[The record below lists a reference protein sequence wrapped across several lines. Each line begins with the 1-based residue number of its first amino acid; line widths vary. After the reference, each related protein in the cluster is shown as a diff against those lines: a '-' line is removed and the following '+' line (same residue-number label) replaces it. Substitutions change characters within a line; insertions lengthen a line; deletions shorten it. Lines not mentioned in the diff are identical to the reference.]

1 MARASSLKSDES
13 AVREAPADE
22 AGRATGR
29 KPLQLGRLER
39 LLGYALRRAQFG
51 VFQDFA
57 AEMKEFGLTPGQL
70 GALLLI
76 EANKGLS
83 QSELGLALGIDR
95 SSVVPLIDRLQ
106 KRGWVRRAQRAT
118 DRRAHA
124 LELAPGGLALLTRLQ
139 PRQDA
144 HEERIAADLSP
155 TERQRLFEL
164 LARVAPRS

>member
-1 MARASSLKSDES
+1 MSMRDAPARRDEPTDDAPRSRARA
-13 AVREAPADE
+13 
-22 AGRATGR
+22 
-29 KPLQLGRLER
+29 PLQLGRLEK
-39 LLGYALRRAQFG
+39 LLGYALRRAQIR

-83 QSELGLALGIDR
+83 QSELGNALGIDR

-106 KRGWVRRAQRAT
+106 RRGWVRRAPRAT

-124 LELAPGGLALLTRLQ
+124 LELAPGGVSLIQRFLPHLEAHEARIATGLSPAERERLFALLSGV
-139 PRQDA
+139 
-144 HEERIAADLSP
+144 AA
-155 TERQRLFEL
+155 R
-164 LARVAPRS
+164 

>member
-1 MARASSLKSDES
+1 MRRELGRGRMA
-13 AVREAPADE
+13 APADD
-22 AGRATGR
+22 APRPSGGV
-29 KPLQLGRLER
+29 PLVLGRLEH
-39 LLGYALRRAQFG
+39 LLGYALRRAQVR

-83 QSELGLALGIDR
+83 QSELGNALGIDR

-106 KRGWVRRAQRAT
+106 RRGWVRRAARAS

-124 LELAPGGLALLTRLQ
+124 LELAPGGISLVARLMPRLT
-139 PRQDA
+139 A
-144 HEERIAADLSP
+144 HEQRIAARLSSN
-155 TERQRLFEL
+155 ERPRLFEL
-164 LARVAPRS
+164 LSKVAS

>member
-1 MARASSLKSDES
+1 MRDAPARREEPTDDTPRARA
-13 AVREAPADE
+13 
-22 AGRATGR
+22 RA
-29 KPLQLGRLER
+29 PLQLGRLER
-39 LLGYALRRAQFG
+39 LLGYALRRAQVR

-83 QSELGLALGIDR
+83 QSELGNALGIDR

-106 KRGWVRRAQRAT
+106 RRGWVRRAARAS

-124 LELAPGGLALLTRLQ
+124 LELAPGGTALIARFLPHLE
-139 PRQDA
+139 A
-144 HEERIAADLSP
+144 HEARIAAGLSP
-155 TERQRLFEL
+155 ADRERLFAL
-164 LARVAPRS
+164 LSGIAAR

>member
-1 MARASSLKSDES
+1 MRRESTSRSASDSGNDAPRANSRPP
-13 AVREAPADE
+13 VV
-22 AGRATGR
+22 
-29 KPLQLGRLER
+29 LGRLEP
-39 LLGYALRRAQFG
+39 LLGYALRRAQVR

-83 QSELGLALGIDR
+83 QSELGGALGIDR

-106 KRGWVRRAQRAT
+106 RRGWVRRAARAT

-124 LELAPGGLALLTRLQ
+124 LELAAGGIALMERLLPRLA
-139 PRQDA
+139 A
-144 HEERIAADLSP
+144 HEQRIAARLP
-155 TERQRLFEL
+155 AAERQRLFDL
-164 LARVAPRS
+164 LSRIAT